1 MSINQHLDVFHDL
14 PVRRFG
20 PPSADHSEFTDHGSV
35 AWNIHVDPYGDE
47 EEEFTEAFAR
57 FERTVDL
64 SQVSALIIGSWG
76 EVYDND
82 SSEAVACVLAVKD
95 RLTSLRALFV
105 GDLVL
110 EEAEISWIEQSDLT
124 PLLEAFPDLEVFGAR
139 GGTRLVLRPVE
150 HAALRSLL
158 VETGGLPRE
167 VTQAVSDSSL
177 PALERLELWI
187 GQENYGCTTTTEHL
201 AGLLSGARLPALHHL
216 GLRNADDQDAVAAA
230 VAAAPVVRQLKTLDL
245 SMGALTDAGADALLA
260 GQSLAHL
267 SSLDLSYHYLSD
279 AAVARVQAA
288 MDEAGVAVDLSDQQE
303 PYVYKDEEHR
313 YSAVG
318 E

>member
-1 MSINQHLDVFHDL
+1 MSINHHLETFHDL

-20 PPSADHSEFTDHGSV
+20 PPSADHTDFTDHGSV

-47 EEEFTEAFAR
+47 EEEFGAAFAR
-57 FERTVDL
+57 FQETVDL
-64 SQVSALIIGSWG
+64 TQVSALVIGSWG

-82 SSEAVACVLAVKD
+82 SSEVVESILAVKD

-124 PLLEAFPDLEVFGAR
+124 PLLEAFPELEVFGVR
-139 GGTRLVLRPVE
+139 GGTRLMLRPVE
-150 HAALRSLL
+150 HTALRTLL
-158 VETGGLPRE
+158 IETGGLPGE
-167 VTQAVSDSSL
+167 VAQAVSDSRL

-187 GQENYGCTTTTEHL
+187 GQETYGCTTTTEHL
-201 AGLLSGARLPALHHL
+201 AGILAGTRLPALHHL

-230 VAAAPVVRQLKTLDL
+230 VAAAPVVRQLRSLDL

-267 SSLDLSYHYLSD
+267 RSLDLSYHYLSD

-288 MDEAGVAVDLSDQQE
+288 MDAAGVAVDLSDQQE
-303 PYVYKDEEHR
+303 PYVYDDEEHR